1 MKLTEISTIKAL
13 CEEYGFGFKKKFG
26 QNFLVNARVP
36 ARIAESAEGT
46 CALEIGPGI
55 GTMTRELAEIC
66 PKVVAIEIDT
76 SLAPL
81 LENTLSDL
89 DNVEVVFADAMKLD
103 LAALCREKFGDSPVS
118 VCANLP
124 YYITTPI
131 ILHLL
136 ECGVK
141 FRNITVMIQKE
152 VADRLCARA
161 GTPEYGA
168 ITLTCARYG
177 KVKKLFDVP
186 RSAFYPVP
194 GVDSTVVTVLPDEK
208 EDIFVK
214 DEKALTRIIRASFNQ
229 RRKTLVNGMS
239 GEFPQYTKQ
248 ELAQLLVA
256 CGFREDVRGET
267 LTLADFAKI
276 VNAMSLD

>member
-36 ARIAESAEGT
+36 AMIAESAEGT

-55 GTMTRELAEIC
+55 GTMTRELSEIC

-76 SLAPL
+76 SLQPL

-89 DNVEVVFADAMKLD
+89 DNVEVVFADAMKTD
-103 LAALCREKFGDSPVS
+103 IAALCKEKFGDSPVS

-124 YYITTPI
+124 YYITTPV

-136 ECGVK
+136 ECGVS

-152 VADRLCARA
+152 VADRLCAKP
-161 GTPEYGA
+161 GTAEYGA

-186 RSAFYPVP
+186 RSAFFPVP
-194 GVDSTVVTVLPDEK
+194 GVDSTVVTILPDEK

-214 DEKALTRIIRASFNQ
+214 DEKKLTRLIRASFNQ

-239 GEFPQYTKQ
+239 GEFSQYTKA
-248 ELAQLLVA
+248 ELGELLVS

-267 LTLADFAKI
+267 LSLADFAKI
-276 VNAMSLD
+276 VNAMEK

>member
-1 MKLTEISTIKAL
+1 MKLTEIATIKAL

-36 ARIAESAEGT
+36 AMIAESSEGT

-76 SLAPL
+76 TLQPL
-81 LENTLSDL
+81 LETTLSDL
-89 DNVEVVFADAMKLD
+89 ENVEVVFADAMKTD
-103 LAALCREKFGDSPVS
+103 IAALCKEKFGDSPVS

-124 YYITTPI
+124 YYITTPV

-141 FRNITVMIQKE
+141 FKSLTFMIQKE
-152 VADRLCARA
+152 VADRLCAKA
-161 GTPEYGA
+161 GTAEYGA

-194 GVDSTVVTVLPDEK
+194 GVDSTVVTILPEEK
-208 EDIFVK
+208 EEIYVK
-214 DEKALTRIIRASFNQ
+214 DEKALTRLIRASFNQ

-239 GEFPQYTKQ
+239 GEFSQYNKQ
-248 ELAQLLVA
+248 ELADLLVS
-256 CGFREDVRGET
+256 CGFRADVRGET
-267 LTLADFAKI
+267 LSLADFAKI
-276 VNAMSLD
+276 VNAMQK